1 MKTGAPG
8 REKKSVNDTA
18 GFFGNASDPF
28 QTSYTIHVYCIHTM
42 CKIIRL
48 TKNFLQKILLREL
61 EAAIYKIRI
70 ISKTFP
76 YSITGIQTL
85 NISFASTF
93 ALSVQHINFPEHHF
107 IEVAPQ

>member
-61 EAAIYKIRI
+61 
-70 ISKTFP
+70 
-76 YSITGIQTL
+76 
-85 NISFASTF
+85 
-93 ALSVQHINFPEHHF
+93 
-107 IEVAPQ
+107 